1 MASFLEAANGK
12 YTFDCICA
20 HWYGGSG
27 NTLEQDQDMIAAQM
41 KEYASLASQHGI
53 SDIVLAEMGRLNG
66 DKEVRS
72 LPTISPPM
80 IVFGC
85 DFPYVCAMTVADDLW
100 RFLF

>member
-41 KEYASLASQHGI
+41 KEYASLASQYSIG
-53 SDIVLAEMGRLNG
+53 DIVLAEMGRLNG
-66 DKEVRS
+66 DQEVRF
-72 LPTISPPM
+72 LPTILPM
-80 IVFGC
+80 IV
-85 DFPYVCAMTVADDLW
+85 VRL
-100 RFLF
+100 